1 MIKQIIIASK
11 DLLERDDFQHS
22 SDKEVHMSFCEWCG
36 YDPFL
41 SPHWPM
47 TYIIQE
53 QRMIIK
59 GDDEYIMWWDSIDWF
74 EDKEL
79 AEKEL
84 RNLNRSWVASANF
97 RLIKHGT

>member
-1 MIKQIIIASK
+1 
-11 DLLERDDFQHS
+11 
-22 SDKEVHMSFCEWCG
+22 
-36 YDPFL
+36 
-41 SPHWPM
+41 M